1 MELNLKRPLLFFD
14 IESTGLNIVTE
25 SIIELS
31 FVKVF
36 PDGEQRV
43 KTWKIRPWDY
53 ENHCQR
59 PITPG
64 ASEVNGVKDE
74 DLADCPRFIEVVDEV
89 VEWLQ
94 DSDLAGYNSAK
105 FDLPMLAEEIERVRA
120 YCARRLKDRTA
131 SPEAREKARQKMA
144 RIDINLHDKQMVDV
158 QTIYHMM
165 EPRNLK
171 AAYRF
176 YCGGKDFDNAHTA
189 EADTVATYEVLKG
202 QLDMYGDQLKN
213 DVTWLAGFGGR
224 SKAVDYAARLIMDEK
239 SGEPVISF
247 GKHKGKTA
255 REVFQTEPGYFSW
268 IEQGEFTLDTKR
280 QFALLREK
288 FEAERRKPL
297 GAEELGNSA
306 PKNSAISPTS
316 STRNGKDKPLKPRRH
331 ATGRPH
337 SMRIRSRLFRS
348 YCRTSWRRLYC
359 GYSCRWHAPSRHRR
373 PIRSHP
379 PSSGGCPSGSSKS
392 LHIPYHSGAPG
403 KKNSSGGSSGAWVI
417 CL

>member
-1 MELNLKRPLLFFD
+1 MELNLQRPLLFFD

-105 FDLPMLAEEIERVRA
+105 FDLPEIERVRA

-158 QTIYHMM
+158 QTIYHIM

-268 IEQGEFTLDTKR
+268 IEASSPSCVR
-280 QFALLREK
+280 NSRPNA
-288 FEAERRKPL
+288 ASP
-297 GAEELGNSA
+297 SA
-306 PKNSAISPTS
+306 PKNSATSPTS

-359 GYSCRWHAPSRHRR
+359 GYSCRWHAPSRHRC